1 MENKGKY
8 QSVEDIYNDIKKL
21 NIQGATNVGL
31 ATLEGMKI
39 ALRNSNETDKQKLF
53 DEIIGV
59 GDKLSNAR
67 TNEPLA
73 KNGVTFV
80 KYFFKKEY
88 SVLPEVSTMK
98 RTLDTLC
105 DRYVELIGNT
115 KKEIIRKNVP
125 FLKNYDKILTHCHSS
140 TVVNLIKELSKK
152 DDNFEVVCTETR
164 PLFQGRLTAKSLLDG
179 GVKTTMITDS
189 AAESFVI
196 NRGSVPVDVVFIGC
210 DQFTEK
216 GYVVNKI
223 GSWGIA
229 MATYYADKPLY
240 VVTPL
245 LKIDSESFS
254 KGIEIEIREDREIW
268 KDAPE
273 GLDMFNPAFEIVDN
287 NLITGFVTEVGIVKP
302 KDIGQTVEQ
311 VYPWLKID

>member
-1 MENKGKY
+1 
-8 QSVEDIYNDIKKL
+8 
-21 NIQGATNVGL
+21 
-31 ATLEGMKI
+31 
-39 ALRNSNETDKQKLF
+39 
-53 DEIIGV
+53 
-59 GDKLSNAR
+59 
-67 TNEPLA
+67 
-73 KNGVTFV
+73 
-80 KYFFKKEY
+80 
-88 SVLPEVSTMK
+88 
-98 RTLDTLC
+98 
-105 DRYVELIGNT
+105 
-115 KKEIIRKNVP
+115 
-125 FLKNYDKILTHCHSS
+125 
-140 TVVNLIKELSKK
+140 VNLIKELSKK

-164 PLFQGRLTAKSLLDG
+164 PLFQGRITAKSLLDG

-210 DQFTEK
+210 DQFTGK

-223 GSWGIA
+223 GSWGIG

-245 LKIDSESFS
+245 LKIDAESFS

-268 KDAPE
+268 KDAPK